1 VLPTVAGGVSVTLE
15 RGSPDRRGG
24 YWTCIE
30 GGVVIFLA
38 LLIVVG
44 GGIISL
50 WLLATGGR
58 LRKRQL
64 EGELDDDAARSRP
77 VHTTPPMTRR

>member
-1 VLPTVAGGVSVTLE
+1 
-15 RGSPDRRGG
+15 
-24 YWTCIE
+24 
-30 GGVVIFLA
+30 VVIFLA

-64 EGELDDDAARSRP
+64 EGELDDDGAESRP
-77 VHTTPPMTRR
+77 VHTTPADDAPVIQDPKEIRRRGHRG